1 MNKAP
6 STLLIALVGV
16 MTSGAVLS
24 YSLSSAGPEIIE
36 RVGITPGQL
45 GGLASISFVTAAVI
59 SFGLGRVADRVSIR
73 AQFALIHLLTL
84 TALVV
89 AAFAQDYWMLCL
101 AAVLVGPPLA
111 ICNPTTNRV
120 LLHSVPPEQRGSW
133 VGIKQ
138 AGVQVAQFVV
148 GLIFPAMVLAMGWV
162 AAELVVAAAV
172 VMLLVQGLIAV
183 RAHDHPSA
191 TPVRKQPKGTGG
203 LPTSVW
209 LLAVISMLGGFGMQA
224 SSVYLPTFA
233 VHTLGYRLTVGGL
246 TAAVVGGVGVVA
258 RVFWGRMTRF
268 VPRPSILFLLI
279 FGGATASGV
288 SFILAT
294 VTGIRTL
301 LWVGAVLVGA
311 ATLGTNVVVNAT
323 IMQVV
328 PVERVGTASGL
339 TSMFMYLG
347 FAAGPFVMGLL
358 RDLSGSFAWGWATMT
373 ALYVGGFGV
382 SLLLSTGGRTA
393 EPSV

>member
-6 STLLIALVGV
+6 TPLLIALVGV
-16 MTSGAVLS
+16 MTSGALLS

-36 RVGITPGQL
+36 RVQITPGQL

-59 SFGLGRVADRVSIR
+59 SVGLGRVADRVSIR

-138 AGVQVAQFVV
+138 AGVQVAQFLV
-148 GLIFPAMVLAMGWV
+148 GLVFPALVLALGWV
-162 AAELVVAAAV
+162 AAELVVAGAV
-172 VMLLVQGLIAV
+172 VMLLAQGLIAV
-183 RAHDHPSA
+183 RAHDPGPA
-191 TPVRKQPKGTGG
+191 TMARNERAASGG
-203 LPTSVW
+203 LPRSVW
-209 LLAVISMLGGFGMQA
+209 LLALISMLGGFGMQA
-224 SSVYLPTFA
+224 SNVYLPTFA
-233 VHTLGYRLTVGGL
+233 VHTLGYPLTVGGL

-258 RVFWGRMTRF
+258 RVFWGRMARF
-268 VPRPSILFLLI
+268 VPRPGILFFLI
-279 FGGATASGV
+279 FGGAVASGV
-288 SFILAT
+288 ALILAT
-294 VTGIRTL
+294 VTGARPL

-347 FAAGPFVMGLL
+347 FAAGPFAMGLV
-358 RDLSGSFAWGWATMT
+358 RDLSGSFVWGWVAVT